1 MDNAPRKQQLA
12 AKRKVQEGA
21 ALYGSQ
27 PVALIRLSVVH
38 VKRLYSAKHRG
49 SRGSKHL
56 FKTGTKHCVYR
67 LAERAARNIEQH
79 RIN

>member
-1 MDNAPRKQQLA
+1 MPL
-12 AKRKVQEGA
+12 V
-21 ALYGSQ
+21 
-27 PVALIRLSVVH
+27 RLSVGH
-38 VKRLYSAKHRG
+38 VKRLYGAKYRG

-67 LAERAARNIEQH
+67 VAERAARDIEQH